1 MTFSLLAEP
10 WLPLLAA
17 TGQHQLASLRDA
29 LLEPGRWA
37 GLDAA
42 DPVQCLAIYR
52 LLLAIC
58 HRAIGPG
65 TFDDRLELL
74 DTWPADRIEAYLQQ
88 WAERFDLFGSDRPFM
103 QHPIAPRAGKKE
115 PGSKEPASLA
125 SLQIERS
132 SGNNRTLWD
141 RSLDSTPLRLTPARQ
156 AITLITAQQFS
167 GSGTIQGFRTSGSYG
182 LASNLQLVMPVGA
195 YLQQTLALNLV
206 LQSEEEHKLDL
217 SCWERELLSEK
228 ELRGN
233 PVRVP
238 AGPADR
244 YTYGV
249 RTFLLRADG
258 LVHIAEGEIPGASP
272 VVDPM
277 SAVVQGSKG
286 PMPLM
291 LRTDRTLWRD
301 ATALLGGDCS
311 DPPAVLK
318 HAAELMGWVDNYEPL
333 ELLAGGLVVD
343 KGKGIAWRLEQRH
356 LAPALVGNSEAQ
368 AVVETLLEHASVT
381 SKALF
386 DAKFGA
392 ISSLCRHWLDQ
403 GSDAGAKPKDVAG
416 LRSSLQADALFWGSL
431 ETEFWGAL
439 HALGDGA
446 TGDAVLE
453 GWRQTLRLTVRMVW
467 DHCCRQIGD
476 DGRALRAQ
484 GKASHALG
492 KVTAGLA
499 TPETVA

>member
-1 MTFSLLAEP
+1 MTFSLLTEP
-10 WLPLLAA
+10 WLPMLAA

-29 LLEPGRWA
+29 LLKPGRWA

-42 DPVQCLAIYR
+42 HPLQCLAIYR

-65 TFDDRLELL
+65 SFDDRLELL
-74 DTWPADRIEAYLQQ
+74 DTWPADRIEAYLQH
-88 WAERFDLFGSDRPFM
+88 WAERFDLFSSDRPFM

-141 RSLDSTPLRLTPARQ
+141 RSLDSTPLRLTPAGQ

-167 GSGTIQGFRTSGSYG
+167 GSGTVQGFRTSGSYG

-195 YLQQTLALNLV
+195 DLQQTRALNLV

-217 SCWERELLSEK
+217 PCWEQELLSEK

-249 RTFLLRADG
+249 RTFLLREDG

-286 PMPLM
+286 PMSLM

-301 ATALLGGDCS
+301 ATALLGAAS
-311 DPPAVLK
+311 SEPPAVVQ
-318 HAAELMGWVDNYEPL
+318 HAAELMMSVGRYEPL

-343 KGKGIAWRLEQRH
+343 KGKGVAWRLEQRH
-356 LAPALVGNSEAQ
+356 LAPGLVGNAEAQ
-368 AVVETLLEHASVT
+368 AVVETLLEQASVT

-386 DAKFGA
+386 GA
-392 ISSLCRHWLDQ
+392 TSSLCRHWLDQ
-403 GSDAGAKPKDVAG
+403 GSEAGADPKDVMA

-467 DHCCRQIGD
+467 DHCCSQIGD
-476 DGRALRAQ
+476 DGRGLRAR

-492 KVTAGLA
+492 KVMAGLA
-499 TPETVA
+499 APERLA